1 MTFEPDAIS
10 AAIADADTQIE
21 RRRRA
26 IEHHEVAARNALA
39 ALRGLGQHALVS
51 RMLWDEQ
58 QETIAEI
65 ALSTGRRC
73 PQPRRMELVR

>member
-1 MTFEPDAIS
+1 MTYDPDAIAS
-10 AAIADADTQIE
+10 AIAAADTEHE

-26 IEHHEVAARNALA
+26 IEHHEIAARNALA

-65 ALSTGRRC
+65 ALSAGRRC
-73 PQPRRMELVR
+73 PQPRRMEIVR